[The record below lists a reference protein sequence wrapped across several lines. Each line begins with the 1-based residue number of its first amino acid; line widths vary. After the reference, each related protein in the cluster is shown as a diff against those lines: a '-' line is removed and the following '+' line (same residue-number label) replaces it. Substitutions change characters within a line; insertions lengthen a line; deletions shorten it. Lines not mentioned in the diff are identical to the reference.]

1 MIDYSWKKTDPRHS
15 INKRDDIVILR
26 PAIGHGLF
34 YAGTAH
40 VDTKETWCIF
50 TDFEDH
56 SLINADDEWI
66 PIGNGLGLPEKKTFS
81 LLTSQQS

>member
-40 VDTKETWCIF
+40 IDTKETWCIF

-56 SLINADDEWI
+56 SLINADDEWN
-66 PIGNGLGLPEKKTFS
+66 PDWQWTWAPRKENV
-81 LLTSQQS
+81 